1 MANNLRTKSL
11 TLICRDGD
19 CLGFNNCAFCGIV
32 RKKAPLE
39 YTEDTMGGKKIG
51 TSSIETLFA
60 KFCLKED
67 RKIGH
72 GEFLFFNGSD
82 YSYRGPHQY
91 WETHLNSTF
100 RCQCLGPEFVFPTK
114 ADKS

>member
-1 MANNLRTKSL
+1 
-11 TLICRDGD
+11 
-19 CLGFNNCAFCGIV
+19 
-32 RKKAPLE
+32 
-39 YTEDTMGGKKIG
+39 MGGKKIG
-51 TSSIETLFA
+51 TSSIETLFLFKGDA
-60 KFCLKED
+60 KFCLKEN

-72 GEFLFFNGSD
+72 GEFSFFNGSD

-100 RCQCLGPEFVFPTK
+100 KCQGLGPEFVFPTE